1 MALFAEALHTP
12 SDLFV
17 FRFLLV
23 AVHVTGLAPDR
34 QHRFGHG
41 RAENVAALVGR
52 MREALRYARDHQEA
66 IHHAS
71 TVGPVA
77 AEPPT

>member
-23 AVHVTGLAPDR
+23 AVHVTGRAPDR
-34 QHRFGHG
+34 QHRSDTAARRTSRHWSAACG
-41 RAENVAALVGR
+41 RLSGTPVIIRGR
-52 MREALRYARDHQEA
+52 
-66 IHHAS
+66 S
-71 TVGPVA
+71 TTPPTVGPVA